1 MEAILLNK
9 KSIFKTVIT
18 VCMILIMLVN
28 ANYIYSKDNNIKLN
42 RKTISMSVGEK
53 GVIKCNRKVKWKSG
67 NKKVAVILGKKNIRA
82 KKVTVKA
89 ISVGKSKITAYIG
102 KYKAVCNIKV
112 MEVAKTNETKEPLHN
127 STIEPKATTQPSAET
142 PKPTEMPKSTEEPNV
157 TATPDPTPVHVTA
170 DAWLLFSV
178 EQEIITTDTKYISGI
193 LDFSGYDSVVKVI
206 VDGKQVA
213 SKEFL
218 NDEKTYNIEVD
229 FSNYKE
235 GCQVVVSRK
244 YLGDNALNG
253 SLYVRDQHKQFI
265 LQSGK

>member
-1 MEAILLNK
+1 MNK

-28 ANYIYSKDNNIKLN
+28 ANYIYSKDNKIKLN
-42 RKTISMSVGEK
+42 RKTISMGVGEK

-67 NKKVAVILGKKNIRA
+67 NKKVAVILAKKNIRA
-82 KKVTVKA
+82 KKATVKA
-89 ISVGKSKITAYIG
+89 MSVGKSKITAYIG

-112 MEVAKTNETKEPLHN
+112 VEVAKTNETKEPLHN
-127 STIEPKATTQPSAET
+127 SIIEPKATTQPSAET
-142 PKPTEMPKSTEEPNV
+142 PKPTEEPNV
-157 TATPDPTPVHVTA
+157 TATPDPTSVPVTA

-178 EQEIITTDTKYISGI
+178 EQKIITTDTKYISGI
-193 LDFSGYDSVVKVI
+193 LYFNGYDSVVKVI

-253 SLYVRDQHKQFI
+253 SLYVWDQHKQFM
-265 LQSGK
+265 LQRGK

>member
-1 MEAILLNK
+1 MNK

-53 GVIKCNRKVKWKSG
+53 GVIKCNWKVKWKSG

-253 SLYVRDQHKQFI
+253 SLYVWDQHKQFI
-265 LQSGK
+265 LQSGKWKK

>member
-1 MEAILLNK
+1 
-9 KSIFKTVIT
+9 
-18 VCMILIMLVN
+18 
-28 ANYIYSKDNNIKLN
+28 
-42 RKTISMSVGEK
+42 
-53 GVIKCNRKVKWKSG
+53 
-67 NKKVAVILGKKNIRA
+67 
-82 KKVTVKA
+82 
-89 ISVGKSKITAYIG
+89 
-102 KYKAVCNIKV
+102 

-127 STIEPKATTQPSAET
+127 SIIEPKATTQPSAET
-142 PKPTEMPKSTEEPNV
+142 PKPTEEPNV
-157 TATPDPTPVHVTA
+157 TATPDPTSVPVTA
-170 DAWLLFSV
+170 YAWLLFSV

-193 LDFSGYDSVVKVI
+193 LYFNGYDSVVKVI

-253 SLYVRDQHKQFI
+253 SLYVWDQHKQFM
-265 LQSGK
+265 LQRGK

>member
-1 MEAILLNK
+1 MNR

-18 VCMILIMLVN
+18 VCMILIMLFNV
-28 ANYIYSKDNNIKLN
+28 NYIYSKDNKIKLN
-42 RKTISMSVGEK
+42 RKTISMNVGEK

-67 NKKVAVILGKKNIRA
+67 NKKVAVILGNKNKRA
-82 KKVTVKA
+82 KKAVVKA
-89 ISVGKSKITAYIG
+89 RSVGKSKITAYVR

-112 MEVAKTNETKEPLHN
+112 VEFTKTNETKAPLHTF
-127 STIEPKATTQPSAET
+127 SVEPKVTAQPLEAT
-142 PKPTEMPKSTEEPNV
+142 PKPIETPNV
-157 TATPDPTPVHVTA
+157 TAAPDPTPIPVQA

-193 LDFSGYDSVVKVI
+193 LYFNEYDSIVKVI
-206 VDGKQVA
+206 IDGKQVA
-213 SKEFL
+213 AKEFL

-235 GCQVVVSRK
+235 GCEVVVSRE

-253 SLYVRDQHKQFI
+253 LLYVWDQHKQFM
-265 LQSGK
+265 LQRGEEKLDE